1 MSSLTPPEFV
11 LKARLDDALSG
22 ALKVMGK
29 AAATVKA
36 DFQGLTTSSKVV
48 SASLTAA
55 LAPVRGIGLA
65 FGAAQRAIFNL
76 RNLLAGA
83 ALGSTVKVF
92 ADLELQLA
100 RVRNELSGNTTAF
113 AKYRDGVKSISRETG
128 KGFGELGSALREIT
142 ANGVS
147 AGDALGVLSAAAK
160 LATAQG
166 IDTGEA
172 ALLLTQLFT
181 NFGISATKAGD
192 VTDLLTKAFKDSQG
206 SAAEL
211 VAVLGPLTSAAR
223 ASGLGLEETLAVV
236 DALSNKLGGFGK
248 ASQTLTQVLDSIRAV
263 TPDVRENLFS
273 RLGLDISQEQLRRVG
288 LIQFL
293 DDIVTKAGDSE
304 DALRAIFGDARRFRA
319 FFAVVRDGSAALNES
334 LGTLKDRAG
343 AADQAFG
350 VVAETLSV
358 KFDKAKQTFLSILE
372 EIGGALAPVVEQ
384 GIGKVKEF
392 FDGILAKRGQLI
404 AVFSGLGNIIGK
416 LFGAIIEAAK
426 NGDLTQVLI
435 NAALA
440 AVEGIGRVFLA
451 AVPLLVT
458 VWKTIAQVLAQ
469 TLVQTFI
476 GSTTLALGKQ
486 LKGKGLLAE
495 IFASVA
501 LTDAQKKELIGFA
514 NVAETLDQVIANA
527 TRRITDN
534 RELLAI
540 VKEARTRSGDQS
552 PLGAGATNAQKE
564 IEEDLALIER
574 VKKRRA
580 EIGQDPIQLFTD
592 ADAAAAK
599 AQLRNVLD
607 TVAAQSTDVFERL
620 GTNTGEK
627 TKAAFAEVMSAVE
640 VMKQSF
646 NEAEQDPAVLQSA
659 TDAGAALGVQ
669 FGKGFTASATQSAG
683 LGTKEAT
690 PQGPARSTNSSDPRD
705 SFFGKAQEQFNVAT
719 GENKQTFEGFT
730 GGIASV
736 TTQLDQLGEIGYS
749 AGQHIAQGFGEAA
762 AQLAAGTLKGREFFA
777 SMLQG
782 LAQIAA
788 QAAANMM
795 ISQLFGFFAGGV
807 GTTAGSGAVSAALAG
822 ARGFAEGGLVPG
834 ADRGYDT
841 VPAMLRGGE
850 YVLTPERTREIGVE
864 RLNAILEGRYDPE
877 IFAGIAGRGR
887 THTLRHGYATGGEVS
902 TQNRRGA
909 GSGMTPIGLLPI
921 DNATMERW
929 IAAGRGAFARNV
941 GRSRGALGIGNQKV
955 V

>member
-36 DFQGLTTSSKVV
+36 DFLGLTTSSKVV

-128 KGFGELGSALREIT
+128 KGFGELGNALREIT

-181 NFGISATKAGD
+181 NFGIEASKAGD

-223 ASGLGLEETLAVV
+223 SSGLGLEETLAVV

-263 TPDVRENLFS
+263 TPDIRDNLKS
-273 RLGLDISQEQLRRVG
+273 ALGLDISQEQLRRVG
-288 LIQFL
+288 LIKFL
-293 DDIVTKAGDSE
+293 DDIVQKAGDSE
-304 DALRAIFGDARRFRA
+304 DSLRAIFGDARRFRA
-319 FFAVVRDGSAALNES
+319 FFAVVRDGSAALNDS
-334 LGTLKDRAG
+334 LATLKDRAG

-404 AVFSGLGNIIGK
+404 AVFSGLGNVIGK

-440 AVEGIGRVFLA
+440 AVEGIGRVFIS
-451 AVPLLVT
+451 AVPVLVT
-458 VWKTIAQVLAQ
+458 IWKTIAQVLAQ

-486 LKGKGLLAE
+486 LKGGGVLAG
-495 IFASVA
+495 IFAAVA
-501 LTDAQKKELIGFA
+501 LTKEQTKELIAIADAAADLDAEMA
-514 NVAETLDQVIANA
+514 NITA
-527 TRRITDN
+527 RITVNQALLGLTAKD
-534 RELLAI
+534 RIARGDHGPLDAGTVDTQKKIADDFAEL
-540 VKEARTRSGDQS
+540 
-552 PLGAGATNAQKE
+552 
-564 IEEDLALIER
+564 ER
-574 VKKRRA
+574 LKKRRA
-580 EIGQDPIQLFTD
+580 EVGQEPIQIFTD
-592 ADAAAAK
+592 ADAVAAK
-599 AQLRNVLD
+599 EQLKHVID
-607 TVAAQSTDVFERL
+607 TVATQSTDVFARL
-620 GTNTGEK
+620 GKNTGEK
-627 TKAAFAEVMSAVE
+627 TKTAFAEVMSAVE

-646 NEAEQDPAVLQSA
+646 NEAEQDPTVLQSA
-659 TDAGAALGVQ
+659 TDAGATLGVQ
-669 FGKGFTASATQSAG
+669 FGKGFTASAKQSAG

-690 PQGPARSTNSSDPRD
+690 PEGPARTTTSSDPRE
-705 SFFGKAQEQFNVAT
+705 SFFGKAQERFNVAT
-719 GENKQTFEGFT
+719 GENKQTFEGFV
-730 GGIASV
+730 GGVASV
-736 TTQLDQLGEIGYS
+736 TSQLDQLGEVGYS
-749 AGQHIAQGFGEAA
+749 AGQQIAQGFGEAA

-777 SMLQG
+777 AMFQG
-782 LAQIAA
+782 FAQIAA

-795 ISQLFGFFAGGV
+795 ISNLFGLFAGGA
-807 GTTAGSGAVSAALAG
+807 GATAGSGAVSAALAG
-822 ARGFAEGGLVPG
+822 ARGFSEGGLVPG

-850 YVLTPERTREIGVE
+850 YVLTPERTREIGVD

-877 IFAGIAGRGR
+877 ILAGIAGRGR
-887 THTLRHGYATGGEVS
+887 TNTLRHGYATGGEVS

-941 GRSRGALGIGNQKV
+941 GRSRGALGLGNPKV